1 MFISSCTSSALRG
14 LRGAVVVGCCAA
26 LTLTAAPGA
35 GAATAPSSGVARLA
49 PSSKLGPVGH
59 LAVSITRPGSYQLDA
74 TWDALAGATSYQVK
88 LTGPSGQV
96 LASATVT
103 QARWTATAPMTAGTA
118 VKTEVVPMAG
128 TRRGRAASVT
138 TQVPDLTA
146 PTGTFAVSRVDRT
159 ATVTQTALSD
169 DVSGPG
175 AIVRAIDWDQGA
187 GFEPWASGTS
197 VQHTYPAGKHAYH
210 PRVRLTDAA
219 GNTAVLAL
227 AGVAIDDTDAPTGA
241 FDVDTTGAWTGFTS
255 VSMLQTGAVWDD
267 VSAPTDVARTVVWGD
282 GASSPWAAGT
292 GTTHVYAAPGSYRPS
307 VVLVDEAGRST
318 TVAAST
324 VVVSSDTAAPKVT
337 LTKPASKR
345 KAVRSWVKLLG
356 TATDAPG
363 TGVRL
368 VVVRVVEKR
377 KDGWYAFKAPARTWV
392 QAATKAGAL
401 RKSRPAKVVPNGDTW
416 TARLPGLGKGRLL
429 VKLKGRDNVGN
440 VSRVRAYEQLL
451 TRS

>member
-1 MFISSCTSSALRG
+1 MIFSSCTSSALRG

-26 LTLTAAPGA
+26 LTLSAAAGA
-35 GAATAPSSGVARLA
+35 EAATAPSAGVARLA
-49 PSSKLGPVGH
+49 PSSKLGPVSH
-59 LAVSITRPGSYQLDA
+59 LAVSITKPGAYQLDA
-74 TWDALAGATSYQVK
+74 TWDALAGASSYQVK
-88 LTGPSGQV
+88 LTGSGGQV
-96 LASATVT
+96 LAGATVT

-118 VKTEVVPMAG
+118 VKTEVVPLAG
-128 TRRGRAASVT
+128 NRRGRAASVT

-175 AIVRAIDWDQGA
+175 AIVREVDWDQGA
-187 GFEPWASGTS
+187 GFEPWSAGTS

-210 PRVRLTDAA
+210 PKVRLADAA
-219 GNTAVLAL
+219 GNSAVLSL

-241 FDVDTTGAWTGFTS
+241 FEVDRTSAWSGFTS

-282 GASSPWAAGT
+282 GASGPWAPGT
-292 GTTHVYAAPGSYRPS
+292 GATHVYAAPGSYRPS

-324 VVVSSDTAAPKVT
+324 VVVSADTVAPKVT
-337 LTKPASKR
+337 LSKPATQR
-345 KAVRSWVKLLG
+345 TAVRSWVTLHGK
-356 TATDAPG
+356 ATDSPG

-377 KDGWYAFKAPARTWV
+377 TTGWYAFKAPAQAWV
-392 QAATKAGAL
+392 PAATKAGAL
-401 RKSRPAKVVPNGDTW
+401 RKSRPAKVVPSGDTW
-416 TARLPGLGKGRLL
+416 AYRLPGLRKGRLL

-440 VSRVRAYEQLL
+440 VSGLRAYEQLL